1 MGVTRFS
8 VTVKKTINLVSQIFL
23 ILYIYLYIYNIST
36 NSCKNMVVYRTV
48 TLQQRN
54 KIVPFLGHFILHV
67 YIAKKHLTIQILQ
80 SANQS

>member
-1 MGVTRFS
+1 
-8 VTVKKTINLVSQIFL
+8 
-23 ILYIYLYIYNIST
+23 
-36 NSCKNMVVYRTV
+36 MVVYRTV